1 MEKISRREML
11 ERSLVAAT
19 AAASLAGPG
28 SASGAASA
36 ALSAAAPAGSKA
48 GPGERVRL
56 ALVGAGGRGM
66 QHLGPLLR
74 MQDVL
79 EVAAVCDVDETLAA
93 RAAKYVEDKS
103 GRKPAVVKDY
113 RKLLEDKSID
123 AVSIA
128 TPHHWHAL
136 QALWAIQ
143 AGKDAYVEKPLSHNV
158 WEGRKLVEAARK
170 HNRVVTQGS
179 QRRSWP
185 SHIEAMKFLHSGK
198 IGSLKSV
205 HGICYKGRGSIGKK
219 KDGPVPPG
227 VDYDLWLGP
236 APLRPFNPNRFHYN
250 WHWHWDYGNGDL
262 GNTGVHDMDVIVWG
276 IRKTELPPRVVS
288 LGGRLGYEDDGET
301 PNTQIVAL
309 EYPDLPITYEVR
321 GLRTEKYL
329 DVNMAAI
336 FRCSDGY
343 LVAANG
349 PVAAFDGGGQ
359 KIQAFGAR
367 GDDEPHFRN
376 FVEAVK
382 SRKPE
387 LLRVGVQDGH
397 LGSAFCHLPNI
408 SYRLGTM
415 KPLSTREP
423 FGAFGQGN
431 ECFDRMCRHL
441 KENGLDLEKA
451 SFRMGRAI
459 TFDPKVE
466 AVVGDAE
473 AAPLL
478 RREYRRPYV
487 VPENV

>member
-1 MEKISRREML
+1 MEKLTRREML
-11 ERSLVAAT
+11 ERSMLAAVAASVPAP
-19 AAASLAGPG
+19 AARAAGSPRPQAGPN
-28 SASGAASA
+28 
-36 ALSAAAPAGSKA
+36 
-48 GPGERVRL
+48 ERVRL
-56 ALVGAGGRGM
+56 ALVGVGGRGM
-66 QHLGPLLR
+66 QHLGPLLH

-79 EVAAVCDVDETLAA
+79 EVAALCDVDENVIA
-93 RAAKYVEDKS
+93 RGAKVVEDKS
-103 GRKPAVVKDY
+103 GKKPAVVKDY

-170 HNRVVTQGS
+170 YGRVVTQGS

-185 SHIEAMKFLHSGK
+185 SHIEAMKFLHSERLGK
-198 IGSLKSV
+198 LKSV

-219 KDGPVPPG
+219 PDGPVPPG

-276 IRKTELPPRVVS
+276 IRRTELPRRVVS
-288 LGGRLGYEDDGET
+288 LGGRFGYEDDGET

-309 EYPDLPITYEVR
+309 DYGDLQITYEVR
-321 GLRTEKYL
+321 GLRTDRYR

-336 FRCSDGY
+336 FRCTDGY

-349 PVAAFDGGGQ
+349 PVAAFDSNGV
-359 KIQAFGAR
+359 KIQSFGAR

-387 LLRVGVQDGH
+387 SLRVGVLEGH
-397 LGSAFCHLPNI
+397 LGSGFCHLPNI

-423 FGAFGQGN
+423 FGAFEQGN
-431 ECFDRMCRHL
+431 ECYDRVCRHL
-441 KENGLDLEKA
+441 RENGLDLEKTP
-451 SFRMGRAI
+451 FRMGRAL
-459 TFDPKVE
+459 TFDPGTE
-466 AVVGDAE
+466 TLVGDAE
-473 AAPLL
+473 AGALL
-478 RREYRRPYV
+478 RREYRKPFV
-487 VPENV
+487 MPETV